1 MTYSYAKQLRRART
15 KTLHLRNR
23 QRVRSVNLKL
33 LRQIA
38 LSLLEDSLSV
48 QSFELGIHLVDTAQ
62 ITPLNEHFLHHAGS
76 TDVITFN
83 YAGQSNAHALEGD
96 VIICVTDAVAQARH
110 FGTTWQSELVRYLVH
125 GVLHL
130 QGHDDATAAG
140 RRKMKRQED
149 RLLEQLGRLF
159 PLRGLAIAK
168 ERHS

>member
-23 QRVRSVNLKL
+23 QRVRSVNLRL

-38 LSLLEDSLSV
+38 LSLLQDLLSL
-48 QSFELGIHLVDTAQ
+48 QSFELGIHLVDAAQ
-62 ITPLNEHFLHHAGS
+62 ITPLNETFLHHAGS

-83 YAGQSNAHALEGD
+83 YSGGSNADVEGD
-96 VIICVTDAVAQARH
+96 VIICITEAVVQARH